1 MGPLQSKTVPFGRL
15 VHRDHSNAKGAS
27 GGIAALRAY
36 NCRLINNLSGPRM
49 GLIIRTTAHAPVA
62 ARMEAAVLRDVSG
75 PRLPCGLG
83 NRQWSSDFSG
93 VDGGR
98 PAAAVSLRR
107 GKEFRFGL
115 RFASRG
121 LEGPDNTHPRLASC
135 FERLWR
141 DMICDPE
148 DICPWGSSQL
158 LLLGGE
164 TPILPSIMNGGGS
177 LAR

>member
-1 MGPLQSKTVPFGRL
+1 MPYVGWRESSASFMGPLQSKTVPFGRL

-27 GGIAALRAY
+27 GGIAVLRAY

-98 PAAAVSLRR
+98 PAAAVSLRAPR
-107 GKEFRFGL
+107 GAKNSDLAFVLLHGAWKGL
-115 RFASRG
+115 II
-121 LEGPDNTHPRLASC
+121 H
-135 FERLWR
+135 
-141 DMICDPE
+141 
-148 DICPWGSSQL
+148 
-158 LLLGGE
+158 
-164 TPILPSIMNGGGS
+164 TPG
-177 LAR
+177 